1 MVSELAR
8 GGGFTGEK
16 VLGPSKKFGTNL
28 SAAPW
33 AYELQGLPRTIE
45 IPSQKLDDKERLF

>member
-1 MVSELAR
+1 VVSELAR

-16 VLGPSKKFGTNL
+16 VLGSSKKFGTNL